1 MTAYEHKQPGKLIRW
16 TLVVSIAVFVIVM
29 TVAKI
34 WTHPIGIQLIPIIAL
49 LILIA
54 CAFLFDSLTVRIT
67 ESHLSVHFGPGLIR
81 KIFELK
87 EIEAAEMVRNEWW
100 YGWGVRL
107 TPHGWLYNVSG
118 LDAVQITL
126 RGGKKFRIGTDQ
138 PIELHSAIQSAI
150 R

>member
-1 MTAYEHKQPGKLIRW
+1 MTAYERKQPGKLIRW
-16 TLVVSIAVFVIVM
+16 TLILTIVVFLIFM
-29 TVAKI
+29 TVARI
-34 WTHPIGIQLIPIIAL
+34 WTHPIGIQLIPIVAL

-67 ESHLSVHFGPGLIR
+67 GSHLSVHFGPGIIR

-87 EIEAAEMVRNEWW
+87 EIEAAEIVRNEWW

-107 TPHGWLYNVSG
+107 TPHGWMYNVSG

-126 RGGKKFRIGTDQ
+126 RDGRRFRIGTDQ
-138 PIELHSAIQSAI
+138 PLELHSAIQSAM